1 MDKTGVMDRK
11 PQSASLLAAPTE
23 NAALSSHILQAA
35 LPADDWSLLMQ
46 RGRAMTFRKGETII
60 ARGSRG
66 TSMYLILD
74 GRVEVS
80 ITTADGHKAV
90 LNQMGPGEVVGEL
103 ALLDGGPRSADA
115 CAASAEVHLIAIS
128 QSQVFGILQ
137 GSSNVATALIRELC
151 ARVRNASE
159 MFEVKSEKTASVRLA
174 RSLLH
179 LAAKWGQAGAAG
191 TLIPGFSQTELG
203 DFAGLARENVNRQL
217 KIWEDEDLI
226 RRHAEG
232 ITIVDADRIADLAQ
246 L

>member
-1 MDKTGVMDRK
+1 MDKTGPMDRK
-11 PQSASLLAAPTE
+11 PEFETTLAVSTDEAP
-23 NAALSSHILQAA
+23 LSGHILQAA
-35 LPADDWSLLMQ
+35 LPAVDWALLLQ
-46 RGRAMTFRKGETII
+46 RGRSLTFRKGETII
-60 ARGSRG
+60 ARGSTG
-66 TSMYLILD
+66 TSMYLIRD

-128 QSQVFGILQ
+128 QSLVFGILE
-137 GSSNVATALIRELC
+137 GSSDVARALIRELC

-159 MFEVKSEKTASVRLA
+159 MFEVKSEKSASVRLA

-179 LAAKWGQAGAAG
+179 LAAKWGRASAAG

-226 RRHAEG
+226 RRDADG
-232 ITIVDADRIADLAQ
+232 ITLVDADRIADQAQ

>member
-226 RRHAEG
+226 RRHADG